1 MIRYAFNTLKTDVE
15 RYKSKVD
22 DALRECSAQLKR
34 DTELYKE
41 DVCAQRKKGHIE
53 TARNSVKAAQA
64 DLAQDCRLA
73 AKKMRDCL
81 SSMTVKPV
89 NPTFLENMRICR
101 EFGIKLDKSEF
112 PALIKLAAGNMTAL
126 RILDDVAKA
135 SGFKLK
141 YTSIDTFSADIAR
154 VERFGLGTKN
164 YAPDNLWSV
173 ALEVLPNLEYCRA
186 DGTSYSM
193 GRPTVTN
200 FILGKSSIEDM
211 LRDCDGDMLKRW
223 TNAEVPSVEDL
234 VERMKK
240 ENDGESTTAHEI
252 IAEADHNAAVKT
264 ASDNISV
271 AEDHSV
277 NTEAEIERK
286 KREREMYECTMKHY
300 MR

>member
-53 TARNSVKAAQA
+53 TARNSVKAAQT

-101 EFGIKLDKSEF
+101 EFGIKLNKSEF

-135 SGFKLK
+135 SGLKLK
-141 YTSIDTFSADIAR
+141 YTSIDTFSADIER
-154 VERFGLGTKN
+154 VEQFGLGTKN

-186 DGTSYSM
+186 DGTTYSM

-200 FILGKSSIEDM
+200 FILGKSSIEGM

-240 ENDGESTTAHEI
+240 ENDGKTTVAHEV
-252 IAEADHNAAVKT
+252 IAEADHEKAVENAADSIDVATHDEATNT
-264 ASDNISV
+264 AY
-271 AEDHSV
+271 AEM
-277 NTEAEIERK
+277 K
-286 KREREMYECTMKHY
+286 KREREQYDRTMKHY
-300 MR
+300 ML